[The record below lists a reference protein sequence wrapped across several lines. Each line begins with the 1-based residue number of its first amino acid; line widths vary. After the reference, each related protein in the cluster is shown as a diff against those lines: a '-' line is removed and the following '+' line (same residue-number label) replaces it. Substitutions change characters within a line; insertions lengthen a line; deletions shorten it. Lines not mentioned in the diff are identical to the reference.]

1 MMALLRSEKLMEIM
15 STQEAS
21 AKPSKILSKL
31 FPSFRIRRENGQS
44 SKSKNGRQIWT
55 KPGKNTTHSSWNDEE
70 QHPELV
76 KRIACVV
83 ISLPP
88 PSFYFH
94 SMYEKKNQGSIW
106 SVLLIETFFIFQS
119 TFLTRL
125 IKLMLWCIPLAK
137 EEIVTCDMEMCSTI
151 LNCDITEE
159 DYSTTTHHCNARFI
173 STWGN
178 HAVRTR
184 KGSNSAKED
193 YSCTVN

>member
-1 MMALLRSEKLMEIM
+1 MNQTWEKYYTFIMKWWRTTSRIGKKNCLRGNL
-15 STQEAS
+15 TS
-21 AKPSKILSKL
+21 A
-31 FPSFRIRRENGQS
+31 PSFHFR
-44 SKSKNGRQIWT
+44 
-55 KPGKNTTHSSWNDEE
+55 
-70 QHPELV
+70 
-76 KRIACVV
+76 
-83 ISLPP
+83 
-88 PSFYFH
+88 